1 MNSLRLAYADSWR
14 RIRPNL
20 LVFAAIAGSVATFA
34 VATWC
39 IGRYCEPFM
48 RISRPP
54 TGEEA
59 SAAIPI
65 EYALRSTESNDVIF
79 LGDSAPSHAIDPV
92 YFQELTGLKAYNL
105 ASLRPVGING
115 FLLTAQAYLSNH
127 PAPRVMVLCVCPEV
141 PGGADV
147 DRVIARRFV
156 RVYGREIRAADPAVD
171 AIVKSVVDLDGYDV
185 LIRRG
190 AAVVRD
196 YLAQLGSMN
205 RHNFREDLIEGSTTE
220 TFNSL
225 ERKLRASRGLYKVRA
240 LRGLPDAPQYAGVRW
255 SIRPEWDRAIRALI
269 RLADAHRVLLLIRL
283 APARTDAA
291 AEIFDEI
298 SSGFRQLQSEF
309 PQIVVNPEVVFYD
322 EALCLDLWHLNSLGA
337 TRFTQ
342 LLAKDVRAAIDDR
355 MRKAQHIPQAEI
367 SRLK

>member
-1 MNSLRLAYADSWR
+1 MTSLRIAYANSWR
-14 RIRPNL
+14 RIRPSL
-20 LVFAAIAGSVATFA
+20 LVFAAIAGSIATFA
-34 VATWC
+34 VSAEC
-39 IGRYCEPFM
+39 IGRYGEPFM

-59 SAAIPI
+59 CAAIPI
-65 EYALRSTESNDVIF
+65 EYALRSTEYNDVVF
-79 LGDSAPSHAIDPV
+79 LGDSAPSHGIDPV

-127 PAPRVMVLCVCPEV
+127 PSPRVMVLCVCPEV
-141 PGGADV
+141 PGGTDV

-171 AIVKSVVDLDGYDV
+171 AIVKSVIDADGYDV

-196 YLAQLGSMN
+196 YLPQLGSMN
-205 RHNFREDLIEGSTTE
+205 RHNFREDLINGSSTE
-220 TFNSL
+220 TFNTL
-225 ERKLRASRGLYKVRA
+225 ERKLRASRGQHKLS
-240 LRGLPDAPQYAGVRW
+240 GLHGPPNAPEYVGVRW
-255 SIRPEWDRAIRALI
+255 LIRPEWDCAVRALI

-298 SSGFRQLQSEF
+298 SAGFRHLQSDF
-309 PQIVVNPEVVFYD
+309 PQIIVNPEVVFY
-322 EALCLDLWHLNSLGA
+322 EKGFCFDLWHLNSVGA

-342 LLAKDVRAAIDDR
+342 LLAKDVRSAIDDR
-355 MRKAQHIPQAEI
+355 MRTAQRISKATK
-367 SRLK
+367 SRPK